1 MSHGKRYTAKERK
14 EIMNFLASHTY
25 EETMKEYSV
34 SQMSLARWVKRKNRA
49 AIQVESPIKVE
60 NIPDIQH
67 FLYMLELME
76 EISTAYVASTTGM
89 LFTSSSSP
97 SNENA
102 KGIFKDQSRIMP
114 LIGLMLSNTQNI
126 TQKLIQ
132 NLSNDRASTEIGPLF
147 TEILLNT
154 VIGVVYLVEL
164 GPSAVSL
171 IIFDKSCSPQEIFS
185 THHRYIEQILTRIR
199 KLVE

>member
-25 EETMKEYSV
+25 EETVKEYAV
-34 SQMSLARWVKRKNRA
+34 SQMTLARWVKRKNRA
-49 AIQVESPIKVE
+49 TIQVESPIKVE

-132 NLSNDRASTEIGPLF
+132 NLSNDSPSTGIGPLF

-164 GPSAVSL
+164 GPSAVCL
-171 IIFDKSCSPQEIFS
+171 IIFDKSCNTQEIFS
-185 THHRYIEQILTRIR
+185 THHQYFTKILSQIR